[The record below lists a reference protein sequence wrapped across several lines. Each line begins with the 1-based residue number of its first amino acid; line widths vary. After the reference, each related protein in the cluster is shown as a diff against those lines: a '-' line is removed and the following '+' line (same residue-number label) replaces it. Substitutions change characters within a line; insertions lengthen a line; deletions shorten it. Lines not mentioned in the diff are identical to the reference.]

1 MTIIKFLAASF
12 AAVFLLSGCA
22 SLGLVTKGATIL
34 AESTGNPQI
43 EQATEILSEVSDAAA
58 PIAGIVNI
66 TQTNWMLLG
75 LLILGWM
82 LPSPGEILRTIFNP
96 IGWLIRTLLIKK

>member
-1 MTIIKFLAASF
+1 MTIVKFLAAF
-12 AAVFLLSGCA
+12 FLAVFLLSGCT
-22 SLGLVTKGATIL
+22 SLGLVTQGASIL
-34 AESTGNPQI
+34 AETTGNAQI
-43 EQATEILSEVSDAAA
+43 EQATEILSEVSGAAA

-82 LPSPGEILRTIFNP
+82 LPSPGEILRNIFNP
-96 IGWLIRTLLIKK
+96 IGWLIKTLLTKK